1 MRKDVVHT
9 LKELRAVIGQGSR
22 RPLAQA
28 LGILFSAAFFVLLTY
43 AVLHL
48 TLWTEL
54 GQRFAQEVLSR

>member
-9 LKELRAVIGQGSR
+9 LKELRSVIGQGSR
-22 RPLAQA
+22 RPLVQA
-28 LGILFSAAFFVLLTY
+28 LGILLGVAVLVLLTY

-54 GQRFAQEVLSR
+54 GQRFAQALSR